1 MSNTDNISSAGST
14 DKTIRDIMTPDPVG
28 VYFDQTIAETARV
41 MRDAQVGA
49 VLVVSGESL
58 TGVVTDRDL
67 VVRGLAAGVSP
78 DDPVGPLCSPK
89 LVGVAAD
96 ADVAQ
101 RRAADHRPR
110 RPQAP
115 GRRRRRADR
124 RHGLYGRPRGLGR
137 RRLPAGSR
145 QPSPAQRLTIP
156 RRKAGLAGSAFSFLG
171 AGHKSK
177 AQGQGQGLKG
187 KTGRGG
193 LRASRLAWTFRAGST
208 GRGTACP
215 AKCKKTSR
223 GCRTPC

>member
-96 ADVAQ
+96 ADVA
-101 RRAADHRPR
+101 RAEQLIIDH
-110 RPQAP
+110 AV
-115 GRRRRRADR
+115 
-124 RHGLYGRPRGLGR
+124 
-137 RRLPAGSR
+137 RRLPVVDGDGQIIGMVSMGDLAVSADGDSPLAAVSR
-145 QPSPAQRLTIP
+145 AQPNV
-156 RRKAGLAGSAFSFLG
+156 
-171 AGHKSK
+171 
-177 AQGQGQGLKG
+177 
-187 KTGRGG
+187 
-193 LRASRLAWTFRAGST
+193 
-208 GRGTACP
+208 
-215 AKCKKTSR
+215 
-223 GCRTPC
+223 